1 MNLPAKH
8 RKASGMRKKTEE
20 KRQAIVDAAFEV
32 FSETSFEQASM
43 SDIAARAGA
52 SKATL
57 YGYFQS
63 KEEMFFEVM
72 HECAAHE
79 IKGAFA
85 LLKTSVPIREALTSF
100 GKHYLIAILKPQ
112 LLAVRRLAIHEGGRS
127 HVGALFYERGPKLG
141 WQTVA
146 NFLQQSCEAGHLR
159 KCNVTV
165 ATAHLR
171 ALFEAEL
178 AELCLL
184 GVPTDTSARN
194 ITQVVNRALDVFMAA
209 YGGSTEKSR

>member
-1 MNLPAKH
+1 
-8 RKASGMRKKTEE
+8 MRKKTEE

-32 FSETSFEQASM
+32 FSEAGFEQASM
-43 SDIAARAGA
+43 SEIAARVGG

-57 YGYFQS
+57 YGYFES

-72 HECAAHE
+72 NECAAHE

-85 LLKTSVPIREALTSF
+85 LLKTSVPIREALTGF

-112 LLAVRRLAIHEGGRS
+112 LLAIRRLAIHEGGRS
-127 HVGALFYERGPKLG
+127 HVGALFYERGPKIG
-141 WQTVA
+141 WQMVA
-146 NFLQQSCEAGHLR
+146 SFLQQSYEAGRLR

-165 ATAHLR
+165 ATEHLR

-184 GVPTDTSARN
+184 GVPADTSARN
-194 ITQVVNRALDVFMAA
+194 ITQVVNRAVDVFMAA
-209 YGGSTEKSR
+209 YGGRTDKSG

>member
-1 MNLPAKH
+1 
-8 RKASGMRKKTEE
+8 MRKKTEE

-32 FSETSFEQASM
+32 FSEAGFEQTSM
-43 SDIAARAGA
+43 SEIAARVGG

-57 YGYFQS
+57 YGYFES

-72 HECAAHE
+72 NECAAHE
-79 IKGAFA
+79 IKEAFA

-112 LLAVRRLAIHEGGRS
+112 LLAIRRLAIHEGGRS
-127 HVGALFYERGPKLG
+127 HVGALFYERGPKIG
-141 WQTVA
+141 WQMVA
-146 NFLQQSCEAGHLR
+146 SFLQQSYEAGGLR

-165 ATAHLR
+165 ATDHLR

-184 GVPTDTSARN
+184 GVPADTSARN
-194 ITQVVNRALDVFMAA
+194 ITQVVNRAVDVFMAA
-209 YGGSTEKSR
+209 YGGDTDKSR